1 MLTWAREFS
10 DRTTCRL
17 LIYVTDSNSNRP
29 FIRKRLMDGYHAMS
43 LFC

>member
-1 MLTWAREFS
+1 MPTWAREFS
-10 DRTTCRL
+10 DRTAYRL